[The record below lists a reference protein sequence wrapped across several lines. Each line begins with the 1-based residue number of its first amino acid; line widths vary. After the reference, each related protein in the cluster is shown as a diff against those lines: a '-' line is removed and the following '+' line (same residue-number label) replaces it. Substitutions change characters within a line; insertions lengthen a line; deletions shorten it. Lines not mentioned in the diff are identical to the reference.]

1 MEYYYLSS
9 HIRRISCQICG
20 LSSPRE
26 NKLASLQCD
35 VSCQLRPPSFVN
47 SDFLFRIFSSSA
59 SSHANSSS
67 GARITPTLVPVEIVV
82 PVASLVV
89 EGD

>member
-1 MEYYYLSS
+1 MKYYYLWN

-26 NKLASLQCD
+26 NKLASLQRD
-35 VSCQLRPPSFVN
+35 VSCQLRPPSLVN

-67 GARITPTLVPVEIVV
+67 GARITPIPVPVERVAL
-82 PVASLVV
+82 VASLVV